1 MTQEGFIP
9 KHGGY
14 EKLLSYQKAKIVYD
28 GTVYFCEHFIDKF
41 SRARGSPQEKSRT
54 IRGHR

>member
-14 EKLLSYQKAKIVYD
+14 EKLLSYQKAKIVYA

-41 SRARGSPQEKSRT
+41 SRTRD
-54 IRGHR
+54 